1 MNEERA
7 LLLGREKIGKLLWK
21 FALPAIAA
29 MIASSMY
36 NIVDGIFIGHLGAY
50 NIAGVGL
57 TGPFMNLASAFGAL
71 VGVGASVLCS
81 IYLGEK
87 NYDQARV
94 VLSNVII
101 LTLVLG
107 IAFTVDGLIFLDP
120 ILIFFGASENTL
132 PAAREYM
139 RVILIGN
146 VFAHMYLGLNSVL
159 RVSGYPVTAMNMT
172 FVSVVIN
179 IILAPLFIFVFHME
193 VAGAAWATVIA
204 QTVCCLVLFYLFLR
218 RDRVVYLEKDKF
230 YLDKH
235 IIKRS
240 FSIGSPNFFT
250 NAAGCF
256 IVILQNYNLL
266 KYGSDLHVGAF
277 SIVNRIAFMFF
288 MIVLGFSQ
296 GMQPIV
302 AYNFGAKNYA
312 RMWKTFRLTIIC
324 ALSVSLAGFLICET
338 FPYYLTRLFAGENS
352 ALDKS
357 LIEITVDAFHKNM
370 FMFWIIGFQVIGTNF
385 FASMNQPKKALFLS
399 LTRQVIFLIPI
410 LLILPPIIG
419 VDGVWFAAPSADFL
433 ACICTLFLI
442 IREYRLQKTNL

>member
-1 MNEERA
+1 M
-7 LLLGREKIGKLLWK
+7 
-21 FALPAIAA
+21 
-29 MIASSMY
+29 
-36 NIVDGIFIGHLGAY
+36 
-50 NIAGVGL
+50 
-57 TGPFMNLASAFGAL
+57 
-71 VGVGASVLCS
+71 
-81 IYLGEK
+81 
-87 NYDQARV
+87 
-94 VLSNVII
+94 
-101 LTLVLG
+101 
-107 IAFTVDGLIFLDP
+107 
-120 ILIFFGASENTL
+120 
-132 PAAREYM
+132 
-139 RVILIGN
+139 
-146 VFAHMYLGLNSVL
+146 
-159 RVSGYPVTAMNMT
+159 
-172 FVSVVIN
+172 
-179 IILAPLFIFVFHME
+179 
-193 VAGAAWATVIA
+193 
-204 QTVCCLVLFYLFLR
+204 
-218 RDRVVYLEKDKF
+218 
-230 YLDKH
+230 DKH

-433 ACICTLFLI
+433 ASICTLFLI